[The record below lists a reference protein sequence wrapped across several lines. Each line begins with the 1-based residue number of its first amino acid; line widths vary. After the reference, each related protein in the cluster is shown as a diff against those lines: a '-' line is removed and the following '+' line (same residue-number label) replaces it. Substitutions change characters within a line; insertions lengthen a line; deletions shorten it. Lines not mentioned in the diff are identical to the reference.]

1 MLKFDAS
8 IFGGE
13 LPVGLG
19 VNSPRTLC
27 ASSTAMVTDATSDR
41 FIVRCALTLGGKPSE
56 FRLHFRGR
64 TSHSTLACVE
74 CRVSRCGRRMAMSV
88 KDFEILRRQMLAEI
102 AAGTFHVSDLIGKA
116 ALDER
121 VMAAMAKVPRHEF
134 VPVELQPYAYANI
147 PLPIGFEKTIS
158 QPFIVALMT
167 DLLDIGAEE
176 TVLEIGTG
184 LGYQA
189 AILAQL
195 ARKVYSIEIIEELA
209 GQAKQRLRQQGCTN
223 IELKIA
229 NGYHGWSEHAPFD
242 KVIVTAAPDLI
253 PPPLIHQ
260 LKAGGKMVI
269 PAGLPDAQQLILA
282 EKLANGRMT
291 MKEILTVRFAQLE
304 GTGSGL

>member
-1 MLKFDAS
+1 
-8 IFGGE
+8 
-13 LPVGLG
+13 
-19 VNSPRTLC
+19 
-27 ASSTAMVTDATSDR
+27 
-41 FIVRCALTLGGKPSE
+41 
-56 FRLHFRGR
+56 
-64 TSHSTLACVE
+64 
-74 CRVSRCGRRMAMSV
+74 MSA
-88 KDFEILRRQMLAEI
+88 KDFDILRQQMLVEI
-102 AAGTFHVSDLIGKA
+102 SAGIFHVSSVLGKT

-121 VMAAMAKVPRHEF
+121 VMGAIGKVPRHEF

-167 DLLDIGAEE
+167 DLLDLSEND

-195 ARKVYSIEIIEELA
+195 ARQVYSIEIIEELA
-209 GQAKQRLRQQGCTN
+209 REAKQRLRRQGCSN
-223 IELKIA
+223 IEIKIA
-229 NGYHGWSEHAPFD
+229 NGYHGWSQHAPFD

-269 PAGLPDAQQLILA
+269 PAGLPDAQQLLLLEKNGAGRVTTRKILQ
-282 EKLANGRMT
+282 
-291 MKEILTVRFAQLE
+291 VRFSQLE
-304 GTGSGL
+304 ETDPGITSN